1 MLLYLGL
8 YPRTVC
14 QADPVL
20 VCAQT
25 RPNAAT
31 FSQHVL
37 LTLKIEGPAPLSC
50 FHTVPSVG
58 WKYPGAL
65 QFSLSKTYL
74 TALITTS
81 QRSLHVSLS

>member
-1 MLLYLGL
+1 MFLYLGL

-37 LTLKIEGPAPLSC
+37 LILKIEGPAPLSF
-50 FHTVPSVG
+50 FHTVPCLECT
-58 WKYPGAL
+58 PGAAVL
-65 QFSLSKTYL
+65 LGQL
-74 TALITTS
+74 
-81 QRSLHVSLS
+81 

>member
-1 MLLYLGL
+1 MFLYLGL

>member
-1 MLLYLGL
+1 MFLYLGL

-37 LTLKIEGPAPLSC
+37 LTLKIEGPAPLSY
-50 FHTVPSVG
+50 FHTVSSVG
-58 WKYPGAL
+58 WEYPGAL
-65 QFSLSKTYL
+65 EFSLSKT
-74 TALITTS
+74 
-81 QRSLHVSLS
+81 